1 MIPYFD
7 LSDTQFEQI
16 VVAIGQRMFGAGLI
30 GFTKG
35 KDGGRDAKFHGTSEA
50 YPSRAAPWGGS
61 TIIQAKHTNAINAS
75 FSDTDFCN
83 FEKRTGILFDELP
96 RINALVAAGE
106 AQNYLMISNRRL
118 SGIVQPKLV
127 DLISGESGLEKA
139 SIAVLGSQQ
148 LDDLLE
154 LFPEAKSSV
163 SINPLQTPL
172 IVRPDDLADVIEGIR
187 EAVQLKVEGGDHSVP
202 TPRTPLKEKNP
213 LNNMT
218 EEFGDALKKNYFKEL
233 ANIRK
238 FLYDPINERF
248 KASYQEA
255 VEEFQLKIVAKR
267 RDFETFD
274 NVFNYLYDL
283 LVDRSG
289 ILRSNRRLTRAMLYY
304 MYWNCDIGRDKD
316 DQTV

>member
-7 LSDTQFEQI
+7 LSDVQFEQV

-30 GFTKG
+30 GFAKG
-35 KDGGRDAKFHGTSEA
+35 KDGGRDAKFHGTA
-50 YPSRAAPWGGS
+50 DCYPSKNAPWVGC
-61 TIIQAKHTNAINAS
+61 TVIQAKHTNAINAS
-75 FSDTDFCN
+75 FSDADFCN

-96 RINALVAAGE
+96 RIIALVAAGE
-106 AQNYLMISNRRL
+106 AENYLVISNRKL

-127 DLISGESGLEKA
+127 DLISSETGLDKA
-139 SIAVLGSQQ
+139 SVAVLGSQQ

-163 SINPLQTPL
+163 SINPLQMPL
-172 IVRPDDLADVIEGIR
+172 IVRPDDLADVIEGIK
-187 EAVQLKVEGGDHSVP
+187 EAAQLVSEDEDRSVP
-202 TPRTPLKEKNP
+202 TPRTPLKEKNQ

-218 EEFGDALKKNYFKEL
+218 EEFGEALRGLYFKEM
-233 ANIRK
+233 ANIRQ

-267 RDFETFD
+267 GVFDTFD
-274 NVFNYLYDL
+274 DVFNYLFDL
-283 LVDRSG
+283 LVGRSG
-289 ILRSNRRLTRAMLYY
+289 ILRSNRRLTRAVLYY